1 MTTTESDVDTTDI
14 EGQPLEMHFENGE
27 LTIIVGGVD
36 VSHMVN
42 RASWFWMKGSAPR
55 LSLDLSGISTLDMYQ
70 ETASASF
77 RRTVK

>member
-1 MTTTESDVDTTDI
+1 MSAEDETDTSDI

-27 LTIIVGGVD
+27 LTIIVGGED
-36 VSHMVN
+36 ISHMIN

-70 ETASASF
+70 ETSSASF
-77 RRTVK
+77 RRTPQ